1 MDEGRG
7 DLRGERRGDE
17 GRVTGTRYR
26 ERVPELPQMQAL
38 AERLEE
44 RLGGTALAAVQPI
57 GFSGLKTFDPPPESL
72 VGRTLEGTGRRG
84 KYLIL
89 DFGGPRVFVH
99 LSQAGRVDV
108 EDPPKTTR
116 GGKGGV
122 VRLRFDNDI
131 ALLVR
136 EYGTERKA
144 GWWVVGE
151 GEVGPVEGL
160 GPEPDSEEFAE
171 FILHGEDRRRVH
183 TLLRDQRTVAG
194 IGRGHTDDA
203 LWRAQLSPYATL
215 SSLATEERRR
225 LLDEVRAT
233 LADALERERERTG
246 GLSEPKLGD
255 KFVVH
260 ARYGSPCPRCG
271 DTLRRVSYESYEVTY
286 CPACQTGGKPLADRR
301 MSRLVK

>member
-1 MDEGRG
+1 
-7 DLRGERRGDE
+7 
-17 GRVTGTRYR
+17 
-26 ERVPELPQMQAL
+26 MQAL

-44 RLGGTALAAVQPI
+44 RVGGAALAAVQPI

-72 VGRTLEGTGRRG
+72 VGRTLVRTGRRG
-84 KYLIL
+84 KYVIL
-89 DFGGPRVFVH
+89 DFGGPRIFVH
-99 LSQAGRVDV
+99 LSQAGRLDV
-108 EDPPKTTR
+108 EEPPKTTR

-122 VRLRFDNDI
+122 VRLRFDNDV

-160 GPEPDSEEFAE
+160 GPEPDSDEFAE
-171 FILHGEDRRRVH
+171 LILHGDDRRRVH
-183 TLLRDQRTVAG
+183 TMLRDQRTVAG

-215 SSLATEERRR
+215 SSLGTEERQR

-233 LADALERERERTG
+233 LTDALERERERTG

-260 ARYGSPCPRCG
+260 ARYGTPCPRCG